1 MSDIHLISG
10 YRGNSVTGLTGS
22 SVNFSWSFSN
32 GTKGVRGVLFGL
44 IKDHRAL
51 DFIPKGILVA
61 FGESG
66 NPAYVPVPV
75 EYNGRVGGS
84 YDGNKSTGHAI
95 FTLSSIKKDDER
107 FFGCRV
113 SPQNDFDTEVF
124 DSVYLNVA
132 GGLYRWHIIVS
143 LRKQK
148 TFRKNLQSY
157 VSTTWLWNSRRY
169 FLHAVVQDVSTRM
182 MIYIKQKRTWT
193 SVIITTLS
201 CCFYSNFLRKRD
213 SRMAFHCS
221 KRS

>member
-10 YRGNSVTGLTGS
+10 YRGNSVAGLTGS
-22 SVNFSWSFSN
+22 SVNFSWSFSK

-44 IKDHRAL
+44 IKDQRAR

-113 SPQNDFDTEVF
+113 SPQNNFDTEVF

-132 GGLYRWHIIVS
+132 GGLPILLAYNCRV
-143 LRKQK
+143 KE
-148 TFRKNLQSY
+148 TKNLHKKS
-157 VSTTWLWNSRRY
+157 SELC
-169 FLHAVVQDVSTRM
+169 LHNL
-182 MIYIKQKRTWT
+182 
-193 SVIITTLS
+193 TLKFPPILSS
-201 CCFYSNFLRKRD
+201 CCSPKRINAHDDLHQTKNDLNVRYHYNIILLFL
-213 SRMAFHCS
+213 FELP
-221 KRS
+221 